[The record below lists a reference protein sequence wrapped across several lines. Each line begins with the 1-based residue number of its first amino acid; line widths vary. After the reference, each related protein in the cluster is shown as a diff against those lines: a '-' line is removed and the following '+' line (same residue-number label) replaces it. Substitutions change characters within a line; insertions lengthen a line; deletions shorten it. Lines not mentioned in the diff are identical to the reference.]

1 MSTLIQDLRFG
12 VRMLIKYRS
21 VTLVAVI
28 TLALGIGANTT
39 MFTVVNAT
47 LLRPLPFPEPD
58 QLVQLDETAPK
69 RDLVT
74 MQLSLPD
81 FIDWRDQSRSFEAMG
96 LYEETSFTLSSAQST
111 DVRAERTDGANV
123 TASLFPTL
131 GINPIRGRH
140 FLAEE
145 DGPKAASV
153 VMIGYGPWL
162 RRFGGDPNIVGQTVK
177 IDGANATVV
186 GIMPPDFKFPLTAEV
201 WRPITRANVEEER
214 GHHFAYGIGR
224 LRRGATI
231 EQARAELQTIA
242 GRIWQ
247 AHPRSN
253 ADVEAVVKPFREAIV
268 GDMNEVLWLL
278 LAVVGFVLLIACANV
293 ANLMLAR
300 GAARSR
306 EMGIRTALGAGRF
319 RLARQLFA
327 ESLLLSFAGGALG
340 ILVAMW
346 SADWLMAAIPE
357 ALPTWIKF
365 TLDWRVLGFTFSA
378 TLLTAILFGLLPAWQ
393 SSRADLNSVLKE
405 GGRGGAGASGRL
417 RLRSLLV
424 VSELALALLLLIGAG
439 LLMKS
444 LVRLRQVN
452 PGFKAESVLTAKI
465 ALPEAQYRDAAQR
478 TRFYQ
483 QVRERLASSPGIEAI
498 GLTSSLPLSNEY
510 TGNGFTVEGHPQ
522 PLKSVNSEAIPILN
536 YSLVSPG
543 YFRTMG
549 MILIKGRD
557 LNDDDVGG
565 KTTAIVI
572 DETLARQYFQDED
585 ALGKR
590 IKFGGPSSDAPWR
603 TIVGVV
609 NAVRHWGLKEEIR
622 PTAYLPNLGDSRG
635 AMVIVARSQGNPV
648 NLSATLRNEVAAL
661 DKDLPLYGVRPMTAV
676 VALAM
681 WEEKYYS
688 VLFTLFAILAL
699 TLAAVGIFGVMSYTV
714 TQRTHEIGVRMA
726 LGAQQGDVLR
736 LIIRQGMSL
745 VAIGL
750 AIGLVAAFA
759 LTRVMESMLFAVKAT
774 DPTTFVVISLLLTA
788 VALVAC
794 YIPARRATKVDPLV
808 ALRYQ

>member
-1 MSTLIQDLRFG
+1 
-12 VRMLIKYRS
+12 
-21 VTLVAVI
+21 
-28 TLALGIGANTT
+28 
-39 MFTVVNAT
+39 
-47 LLRPLPFPEPD
+47 
-58 QLVQLDETAPK
+58 
-69 RDLVT
+69 
-74 MQLSLPD
+74 
-81 FIDWRDQSRSFEAMG
+81 
-96 LYEETSFTLSSAQST
+96 
-111 DVRAERTDGANV
+111 
-123 TASLFPTL
+123 
-131 GINPIRGRH
+131 
-140 FLAEE
+140 
-145 DGPKAASV
+145 
-153 VMIGYGPWL
+153 
-162 RRFGGDPNIVGQTVK
+162 
-177 IDGANATVV
+177 
-186 GIMPPDFKFPLTAEV
+186 
-201 WRPITRANVEEER
+201 
-214 GHHFAYGIGR
+214 
-224 LRRGATI
+224 
-231 EQARAELQTIA
+231 
-242 GRIWQ
+242 
-247 AHPRSN
+247 
-253 ADVEAVVKPFREAIV
+253 
-268 GDMNEVLWLL
+268 
-278 LAVVGFVLLIACANV
+278 LLIACANV

-340 ILVAMW
+340 VLVAMW

-405 GGRGGAGASGRL
+405 GGRGGAGASGRH

-444 LVRLRQVN
+444 LVRLRQVH
-452 PGFKAESVLTAKI
+452 PGFNAESVLTAKI

-483 QVRERLASSPGIEAI
+483 QVRERLASSPGIESI

-522 PLKSVNSEAIPILN
+522 PLKSANSEAIPILN

-585 ALGKR
+585 PLGKR

>member
-1 MSTLIQDLRFG
+1 MNLWVQDFRFG
-12 VRMLIKYRS
+12 FRMLIKYRS
-21 VTLVAVI
+21 VTLIAVI

-39 MFTVVNAT
+39 MFTVVNAM
-47 LLRPLPFPEPD
+47 LLGPLPFPEPD
-58 QLVQLDETAPK
+58 QLVHLDETAPK
-69 RDLVT
+69 RNLET

-81 FIDWRDQSRSFEAMG
+81 FIDWRDQSRSFEAMA
-96 LYEETSFTLSSAQST
+96 LFEETSFTLSSAQSA
-111 DVRAERTDGANV
+111 DARAERTDGANV
-123 TASLFPTL
+123 TSSLFPTL

-140 FLAEE
+140 FLVEE

-153 VMIGYGPWL
+153 VMIGYGVWQ

-214 GHHFAYGIGR
+214 GRHFAYGIGR

-231 EQARAELQTIA
+231 EQARVELQTIA

-253 ADVEAVVKPFREAIV
+253 ADVEAVVKPWREAMV
-268 GDMNEVLWLL
+268 GDVNGALWLL

-327 ESLLLSFAGGALG
+327 ESLLLSFAGGGFA
-340 ILVAMW
+340 ILIAMW

-357 ALPTWIKF
+357 AMPTWIKF

-378 TLLTAILFGLLPAWQ
+378 TLLTAVLFGLLPAWQ
-393 SSRADLNSVLKE
+393 SSKADLNAVLKE
-405 GGRGGAGASGRL
+405 GGRGGAGASAGH
-417 RLRSLLV
+417 RLRSMLV

-439 LLMKS
+439 LMMKS
-444 LVRLRQVN
+444 LLRLRQVN
-452 PGFKAESVLTAKI
+452 PGFKAESVLTANV
-465 ALPEAQYRDAAQR
+465 ALPDTQYHEAPLRA
-478 TRFYQ
+478 RFYQ
-483 QVRERLASSPGIEAI
+483 ELQQHLAASPGVEAVA
-498 GLTSSLPLSNEY
+498 LTSSLPLSGEY
-510 TGNGFTVEGHPQ
+510 SGMGFAVEGHPQ
-522 PLKSVNSEAIPILN
+522 PLKSANMDAVPILN
-536 YSLVSPG
+536 YAIISPG

-549 MILIKGRD
+549 MTVIKGRD
-557 LNDDDVGG
+557 LTDADVDG

-572 DETLARQYFQDED
+572 DETLVRQYFQDENP
-585 ALGKR
+585 LGQR

-609 NAVRHWGLKEEIR
+609 NAVRHWGLKEEIK
-622 PTAYLPNLGDSRG
+622 PAAYLPNLGDRRG
-635 AMVIVARSQGNPV
+635 SMVIVARTQGDPSK
-648 NLSATLRNEVAAL
+648 LTTTLRNEVAAL
-661 DKDLPLYGVRPMTAV
+661 DKDLPVYGVRPMTAV
-676 VALAM
+676 VALSV

-699 TLAAVGIFGVMSYTV
+699 TLAAVGIFGVMSYSV

-726 LGAQQGDVLR
+726 LGAQRSDVLR
-736 LIIRQGMSL
+736 LIIRQGMLL
-745 VAIGL
+745 VG
-750 AIGLVAAFA
+750 IGLVIGIASALV

-774 DPTTFVVISLLLTA
+774 DPATFVVISLLLTA
-788 VALVAC
+788 VALLAC

-808 ALRYQ
+808 ALRYE